1 MHPYKKKKY
10 IIFQKQLLWEV
21 WRGETKPINVMIHD
35 IKDYFSK
42 CIVNVAK
49 IRRRKKEHMEAYV
62 SEST

>member
-1 MHPYKKKKY
+1 
-10 IIFQKQLLWEV
+10 
-21 WRGETKPINVMIHD
+21 MIHD

-62 SEST
+62 SELT